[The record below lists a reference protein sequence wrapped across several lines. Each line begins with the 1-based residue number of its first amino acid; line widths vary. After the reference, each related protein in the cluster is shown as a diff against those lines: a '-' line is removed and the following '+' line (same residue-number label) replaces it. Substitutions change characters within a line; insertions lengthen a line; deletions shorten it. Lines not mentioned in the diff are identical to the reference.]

1 MSAQELYYYLGG
13 IDVILVLVLHP
24 SEISLMHIMFW

>member
-13 IDVILVLVLHP
+13 IDVILVLARHP
-24 SEISLMHIMFW
+24 SEISLMQIMFG